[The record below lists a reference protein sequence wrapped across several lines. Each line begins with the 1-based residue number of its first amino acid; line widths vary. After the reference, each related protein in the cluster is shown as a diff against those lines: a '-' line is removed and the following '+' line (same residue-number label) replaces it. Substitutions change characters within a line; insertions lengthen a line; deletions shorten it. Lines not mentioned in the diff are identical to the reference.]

1 LVSLYWEVHQL
12 MDAMSAWTKTNSF
25 PEPIFY
31 ASNAAITAWHIS
43 DWLWQSRP
51 ETREKL
57 KAKFKLEC
65 DDKIPKGLHDGLR
78 LFQDAVATDS
88 RTLEICRS
96 IANGSKHM
104 RTMKT
109 DDSFSAAATWH
120 EVVEPVGRLKMGQY
134 YMRLTITDGGKEQD
148 AIHFFIDAAGYW
160 EKLLIAE
167 ELMSGDVSIPHKV
180 IAPDHPK
187 TQPYYHWYKN

>member
-1 LVSLYWEVHQL
+1 MAQVPKPSDIPNVFAMNDPQHMLTKLYWEVHQL
-12 MDAMSAWTKTNSF
+12 MDAMSAWTKATSF

-57 KAKFKLEC
+57 KAKFKFEC

-109 DDSFSAAATWH
+109 DDSSTH
-120 EVVEPVGRLKMGQY
+120 CGRIVLG
-134 YMRLTITDGGKEQD
+134 D
-148 AIHFFIDAAGYW
+148 ALALGVHG
-160 EKLLIAE
+160 
-167 ELMSGDVSIPHKV
+167 
-180 IAPDHPK
+180 PK
-187 TQPYYHWYKN
+187 TDLSIGVALLS